1 VRGSLVGGKG
11 AGRGLF
17 AAVDIP
23 TNSCLLVD
31 GGSKS
36 FQVSPSSWSVIER
49 MNEIFHHK
57 PGMKDVRRGLSAL
70 VTFITGYGYVSL
82 VLGLPHWSV
91 DSNIAFFMNHGCNQ
105 TYNFGDEYSST
116 TEINAD
122 STRVPPDYDTS
133 AEIYCPV
140 IERNLRAYRSGPEH
154 TLRDIKAGEEILA
167 NYLAFVADD
176 EGWENDVLSI
186 RSQCAGEALG
196 EISEYEIEREDK

>member
-1 VRGSLVGGKG
+1 
-11 AGRGLF
+11 
-17 AAVDIP
+17 
-23 TNSCLLVD
+23 
-31 GGSKS
+31 
-36 FQVSPSSWSVIER
+36 